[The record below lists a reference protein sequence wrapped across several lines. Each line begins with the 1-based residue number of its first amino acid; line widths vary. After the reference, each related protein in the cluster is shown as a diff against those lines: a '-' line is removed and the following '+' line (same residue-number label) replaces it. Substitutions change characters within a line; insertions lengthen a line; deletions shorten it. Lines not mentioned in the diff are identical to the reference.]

1 MFSVLGFL
9 PDGQRGLLLR
19 RRWPVKDPVGVARA
33 GLARHATHGVEQFE
47 CACAERSAAAC
58 ASAVEQGRRQ
68 ASRSDDGP
76 LGFAHGAAAGPHDQQ
91 PQAHKP
97 PPATGWE
104 PAGTGAVG
112 ACRGI
117 GAAQPTAL
125 QAGCA
130 VAPLPLS
137 LFSGAARYLRP

>member
-1 MFSVLGFL
+1 MPRTVSSSSSALAPNEAPQRAQVLWNR
-9 PDGQRGLLLR
+9 DVVR
-19 RRWPVKDPVGVARA
+19 PVD
-33 GLARHATHGVEQFE
+33 QMN
-47 CACAERSAAAC
+47 
-58 ASAVEQGRRQ
+58 
-68 ASRSDDGP
+68 GP